1 MLQEIVPSF
10 QKQFRCRYP
19 SLERRQGRFS
29 TPPEICT
36 TGRTPRCN
44 WSQLSIHPAKPI
56 SISCSSETRQA
67 AGRPPVEVAREGAR
81 RCGRPLIFD
90 LGRVPGGV
98 PTPGPVSVSSPVT
111 PRPRS
116 RDSNI
121 FPGPPPATFA
131 VSLVIAEG
139 DRRIRGLADMP
150 LVRQWQVGCHSK
162 SLQASLRGCGAIHGG
177 VVLSKHAWL
186 SDTYGFQ
193 HHPRRRG

>member
-1 MLQEIVPSF
+1 M
-10 QKQFRCRYP
+10 
-19 SLERRQGRFS
+19 
-29 TPPEICT
+29 
-36 TGRTPRCN
+36 
-44 WSQLSIHPAKPI
+44 
-56 SISCSSETRQA
+56 
-67 AGRPPVEVAREGAR
+67 AREGAR

-131 VSLVIAEG
+131 VSRVIAEG
-139 DRRIRGLADMP
+139 DRRIGGLADMP

-162 SLQASLRGCGAIHGG
+162 SLQASLRACGAIHGG
-177 VVLSKHAWL
+177 GLVLSKHAWL
-186 SDTYGFQ
+186 SDRYGFR
-193 HHPRRRG
+193 HHPRRGDKMDHNVPCGDDFCLHTYGECLDGRI